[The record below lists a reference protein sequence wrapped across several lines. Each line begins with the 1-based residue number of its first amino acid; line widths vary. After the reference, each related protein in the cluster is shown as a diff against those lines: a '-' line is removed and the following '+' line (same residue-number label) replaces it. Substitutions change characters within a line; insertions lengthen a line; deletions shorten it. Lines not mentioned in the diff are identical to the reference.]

1 DYENVTESWRFSTFG
16 THTNVRTEGERM
28 HAVFIFED
36 DKLVETIMTGGYVN
50 ARERNSNLP
59 SAGKIMD
66 HAM

>member
-1 DYENVTESWRFSTFG
+1 
-16 THTNVRTEGERM
+16 M